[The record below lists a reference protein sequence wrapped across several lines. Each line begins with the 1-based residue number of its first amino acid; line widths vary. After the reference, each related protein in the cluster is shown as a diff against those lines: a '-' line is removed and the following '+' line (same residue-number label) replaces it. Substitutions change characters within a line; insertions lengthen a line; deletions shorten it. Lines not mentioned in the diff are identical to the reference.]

1 MIPMTHELIDSYYD
15 VWHLLHQSAKTPTV
29 YTPEAEGKEGNISS
43 FKGVVSL

>member
-1 MIPMTHELIDSYYD
+1 MNPLTHELSDSYYD
-15 VWHLLHQSAKTPTV
+15 VRHLLHQSAKTLTV